1 MSTWRIYSCAVLIA
15 VCVCLSNVWAD
26 MYDLT
31 GGPGKDQVQVGDA
44 WFYNANAAP
53 TGTGV
58 IDPFV
63 RIHKKGIEQGYNTD
77 GRPLYYDENHS
88 PQFTRSLLLS
98 DVPAVDLRGDGTYY
112 REFLLDIN
120 QQNNSK
126 GHLLSLD
133 EIAIYQADA
142 GNLTGPRSVLG
153 TPIYDLDGPK
163 DNWLLLN
170 YSLGHGSGSGD
181 LLVYVP
187 NSLFG
192 DSTYVYLYSMFGANE
207 EGDAGFEEWAVR
219 EGGNPPVAP
228 VPAAA
233 LLALLGLTTA
243 GCGLRRLA

>member
-1 MSTWRIYSCAVLIA
+1 
-15 VCVCLSNVWAD
+15 

-31 GGPGKDQVQVGDA
+31 GGPGKDQVQIGDA

-58 IDPFV
+58 IDSFV

-98 DVPAVDLRGDGTYY
+98 DVPAVDLRGDGTFY

-133 EIAIYQADA
+133 EIAIYQANV
-142 GNLTGPRSVLG
+142 GNLTGPRTNLG
-153 TPIYDLDGPK
+153 DPVYDLDEST
-163 DNWLLLN
+163 DNWLKLN
-170 YSLGHGSGSGD
+170 YSLQHGSGSGD

-192 DSTYVYLYSMFGANE
+192 DRTYVYLYSMFGENQV
-207 EGDAGFEEWAVR
+207 GDAGFEEWAVR
-219 EGGNPPVAP
+219 TGSVPPRVP

-233 LLALLGLTTA
+233 LLGLLGLTSA
-243 GCGLRRLA
+243 GWGLRRFA

>member
-1 MSTWRIYSCAVLIA
+1 MSTRRIYRCAVLMA
-15 VCVCLSNVWAD
+15 VCVCLSNVRAD

-31 GGPGKDQVQVGDA
+31 GGPGKDQVQIGAA
-44 WFYNANAAP
+44 WFYNAKAAP
-53 TGTGV
+53 TGSGV
-58 IDPFV
+58 VDAFV

-77 GRPLYYDENHS
+77 GRPLYYDENNS
-88 PQFTRSLLLS
+88 PTFTRSLLLS
-98 DVPAVDLRGDGTYY
+98 DVPAVDLRGDGMYY

-120 QQNNSK
+120 QQNNRK

-133 EIAIYQADA
+133 EIAIYQADV

-153 TPIYDLDGPK
+153 TPIYDLDSPA
-163 DNWLLLN
+163 DNWILLN

-187 NSLFG
+187 NALFG
-192 DSTYVYLYSMFGANE
+192 DRSYVYLYSMFGANQ

-219 EGGNPPVAP
+219 EGSPPHVP

-233 LLALLGLTTA
+233 ILGMLGLTTA
-243 GCGLRRLA
+243 GCGLRRFA